1 MTATAE
7 RQHAVV
13 AGFSARLVFRPD
25 AERVRGILAN
35 EFAERADSLW
45 PAGDKMATPAWIG
58 AHTDEILAV
67 LERLYAQAVVHPTP
81 GAAEFLARLAWLPPL
96 LTYLEQPRLDA

>member
-7 RQHAVV
+7 SQHAVV
-13 AGFSARLVFRPD
+13 AAFSARLSVRPD
-25 AERVRGILAN
+25 AKRVRGILAN
-35 EFAERADSLW
+35 EFAEHARSLW
-45 PAGDKMATPAWIG
+45 PAGDERATPAWIS

-67 LERLYAQAVVHPTP
+67 LERLYAQAVVNPTS
-81 GAAEFLARLAWLPPL
+81 GAVEFLDRLAWLPPL